1 MTKFTVDIND
11 HQKSLLDNLKG
22 ADTNPVLFGKLLDAY
37 VKPKKSYFTVF
48 QADYLQKLG
57 GVSLDEHIR
66 LALDAYVRR
75 LRLRSKR
82 VAASGKPT
90 RMDVAQDKATK
101 LIQTLIKEN
110 EAAQSPLNMFYIN
123 MSVCKKKSAGSINQ
137 EVLRRVL
144 TSMADELNKHH
155 QQFGLTVNHNRPRRT

>member
-1 MTKFTVDIND
+1 MTKFTVEINEQ
-11 HQKSLLDNLKG
+11 QKVLLDSLKG
-22 ADTNPVLFGKLLDAY
+22 EDTNPVLFGKLLDAY
-37 VKPKKSYFTVF
+37 VKPKKSYLTVF
-48 QADYLQKLG
+48 QVDYLKKLG
-57 GVSLDEHIR
+57 GVSLDEHIC

-90 RMDVAQDKATK
+90 RMDVAQDKAIK

-123 MSVCKKKSAGSINQ
+123 MSVCKKKAAGSINQ

-144 TSMADELNKHH
+144 TSMADKLNKHH
-155 QQFGLTVNHNRPRRT
+155 EQFGLTVNHNRPRRT

>member
-1 MTKFTVDIND
+1 MTKFTVEISEQ
-11 HQKSLLDNLKG
+11 QKALLDNLKG
-22 ADTNPVLFGKLLDAY
+22 ADTNPVLFGKLLDTY
-37 VKPKKSYFTVF
+37 VTPKQSYFTLF

-90 RMDVAQDKATK
+90 RMDVAQDKAIK
-101 LIQTLIKEN
+101 LVQTLIKEN
-110 EAAQSPLNMFYIN
+110 ETAQSPLEMFFIN
-123 MSVCKKKSAGSINQ
+123 MSVCKKKAAGSIHQ

-144 TSMADELNKHH
+144 ISMADVINKHH
-155 QQFGLTVNHNRPRRT
+155 EQFGLTVNHNRLRRV